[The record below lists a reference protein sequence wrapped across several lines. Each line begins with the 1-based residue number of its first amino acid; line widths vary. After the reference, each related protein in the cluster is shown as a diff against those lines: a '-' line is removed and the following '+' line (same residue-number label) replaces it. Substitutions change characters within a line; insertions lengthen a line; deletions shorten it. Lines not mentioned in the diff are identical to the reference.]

1 MLIGGGREHVSSP
14 GEVTRLL
21 AEISGGNREAESRLI
36 PLVYDELRRL
46 AHRYMQSERPDH
58 TLQATAL
65 VHEAYF
71 SLVKQRDVTWQSKA
85 HFLAVAASLMRRILC
100 DYARAHGRAKR
111 GGEHYKVPLDEA
123 SVFSKEK
130 SEEVIDLDRA
140 LIRLAELD
148 QRQSRIVELLFSGG
162 LTVEEAAAV
171 LSISPKTVKRDWS
184 VARAWLH
191 REIRVGKDK

>member
-1 MLIGGGREHVSSP
+1 MSSP

-21 AEISGGNREAESRLI
+21 AEISGGNREAESQLI

-46 AHRYMQSERPDH
+46 ARRYMQSERSDH

-65 VHEAYF
+65 VHEAYL
-71 SLVKQRDVTWQSKA
+71 SLVKQREVTWQNKA

-100 DYARAHGRAKR
+100 DYARAHGRVKR
-111 GGEHYKVPLDEA
+111 GGEQYKVPLDEA
-123 SVFSKEK
+123 LVFSKEK
-130 SEEVIDLDRA
+130 SDEVIDLDRA
-140 LIRLAELD
+140 LIRLANLD
-148 QRQSRIVELLFSGG
+148 QRQSRVVELLFFGG

-171 LSISPKTVKRDWS
+171 LGISPKTVKRNWS

-191 REIRVGKDK
+191 REIRVGNEL